1 MGIIGKDFD
10 YKLVKKFLTKE
21 EVKLLNKYCEIRHR
35 TNVLFFD
42 PVNNDNSSQ
51 MISDKN
57 HGIIVKFNE
66 DSKLYEFKI
75 DKYHADMNSSLESV
89 MKQIT
94 DSYRSKPNKSQ

>member
-1 MGIIGKDFD
+1 MSDPKLQRADGCSVSISLIIGII
-10 YKLVKKFLTKE
+10 LVSAYFL
-21 EVKLLNKYCEIRHR
+21 IQH
-35 TNVLFFD
+35 FFD